1 MQNTY
6 LQHHQQQQHSQQ
18 QERKQNE
25 PLTLKNTE
33 PLQED
38 LEQAYVP
45 LVPSLN
51 IASTDHNPECKIEI
65 GLFVSCCGSSWYL
78 WFPPSYA
85 QHSLV
90 Y

>member
-1 MQNTY
+1 
-6 LQHHQQQQHSQQ
+6 
-18 QERKQNE
+18 
-25 PLTLKNTE
+25 LTLKNTE

-45 LVPSLN
+45 LLPSLN
-51 IASTDHNPECKIEI
+51 ILIIIYTDIILINTDHNPECQIEI

-78 WFPPSYA
+78 WYPPSYA